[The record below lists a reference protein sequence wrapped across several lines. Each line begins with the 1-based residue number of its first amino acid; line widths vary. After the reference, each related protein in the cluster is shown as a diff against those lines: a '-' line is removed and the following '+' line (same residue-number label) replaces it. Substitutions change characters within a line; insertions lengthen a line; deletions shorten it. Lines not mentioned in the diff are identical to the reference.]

1 MCHLSKE
8 CEEHG
13 ALDTF
18 SAYPFENKLF
28 SIKSSLQSGYKPL
41 KQAAYRDLEK
51 RHIDIIFEKHEN
63 KIYFAQRRF
72 IANEIID
79 GLQFRKIM
87 VNDTTFKCNLKDSCF
102 KTVNGEI
109 IVFHNIVQR
118 HNEAFFV
125 GYSFTKMENVYHY
138 PLPSS
143 ELGIIRVS
151 DLSEERRVFPL
162 IHVIAKCWLIP
173 DGKFLLCFPLLQ
185 TMPLLN

>member
-1 MCHLSKE
+1 MAHLSKE

-28 SIKSSLQSGYKPL
+28 SIKTSQQSGYKPL
-41 KQAAYRDLEK
+41 EQAAYRDLEK
-51 RHIDIIFEKHEN
+51 RNFDIVFEDYEN
-63 KIYFAQRRF
+63 EVHLAQRRF

-79 GLQFRKIM
+79 GLQFRRIM
-87 VNDTTFKCNLKDSCF
+87 VNDTIFKCNVKDACF

-109 IVFHNIVQR
+109 TVLHNIVQR
-118 HNEAFFV
+118 HGEVFF
-125 GYSFTKMENVYHY
+125 GYSFTKMGNVYEY
-138 PLPSS
+138 PLSSS

-151 DLSEERRVFPL
+151 DLNEERRVFPL
-162 IHVIAKCWLIP
+162 VQVIAKCWLIP
-173 DGKFLLCFPLLQ
+173 DGEFFLCFPLLH